1 MKKGRRVFTIIIFGI
16 IAGILATI
24 AVSLYTGYVEKAR
37 VKKAY
42 SIIGATIISQKM
54 EKQRTENFFSV
65 PLVDSITDIP
75 AFRTNGIDIRDTT
88 FFTCETTATGV
99 KPNGGFTVTATPR
112 DAFATAG
119 GTMMYTYD
127 PTATPSGSWA
137 ADGVIILD
145 DMLPTEPNSDA
156 ISGSGMSEYFFENP
170 MLFCIVFFILL
181 FLLIVYLRLFEII
194 DEDMPKIIAEDM
206 RKRESRKHMEK
217 NKFWKNEKRR
227 LKESRLYNLT
237 LNTSPEL
244 MKLIGDVI
252 LKIPEDQWAAIK
264 GKKILIHQATGIVQK
279 CGVYTN
285 GWRWDYQLILAKD
298 LEKDPDYAKFIIA
311 HDFAHIL
318 LGYPDHP
325 VPFDTKPKSEREGL
339 SYKDQADKLAVM
351 LAAKWGFLIKQENN
365 QRWDC

>member
-16 IAGILATI
+16 FAGILAAI
-24 AVSLYTGYVEKAR
+24 AIPLYTGYVERAR
-37 VKKAY
+37 LTEGT
-42 SIIGATIISQKM
+42 SIMGAIITSQKV
-54 EKQRTENFFSV
+54 ERERTGNFYSV
-65 PLVDSITDIP
+65 PLVDNITDIT
-75 AFRTNGIDIRDTT
+75 AFRTKGIDIRDTT
-88 FFTCETTATGV
+88 FFSCETTATGV

-112 DAFATAG
+112 DAFTTAG
-119 GTMMYTYD
+119 GTMMYMYD

-137 ADGVIILD
+137 SAGSILP

-156 ISGSGMSEYFFENP
+156 ISGMSEYIFENP
-170 MLFCIVFFILL
+170 MLFRIVFFILL
-181 FLLIVYLRLFEII
+181 FLLILYLRLFEII

-206 RKRESRKHMEK
+206 RKRESRKHIEK

-237 LNTSPEL
+237 LNTSLEL
-244 MKLIGDVI
+244 MKLIVDVI
-252 LKIPEDQWAAIK
+252 VKIPEDQWAAIK
-264 GKKILIHQATGIVQK
+264 SKKILIHQATGIAQK

-318 LGYPDHP
+318 LGHPDRS

-351 LAAKWGFLIKQENN
+351 LAAKWGFLIKKENN